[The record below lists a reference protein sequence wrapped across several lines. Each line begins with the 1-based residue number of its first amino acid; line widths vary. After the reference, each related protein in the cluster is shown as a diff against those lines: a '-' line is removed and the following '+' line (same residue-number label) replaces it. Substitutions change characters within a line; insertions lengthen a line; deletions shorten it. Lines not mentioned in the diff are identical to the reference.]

1 MPKLSHTEVTIS
13 NGGTVSNGIQLG
25 VGRTVLALVTP
36 AALTGT
42 ALSFQAS
49 VDGSTYNTVTD
60 EGSAYS
66 VTAAASRFISI
77 KPALLA
83 GARFVKVVSGSAE
96 GADRTIIVVSGEVD

>member
-1 MPKLSHTEVTIS
+1 MPKPSTAQVTIS
-13 NGGTVSNGIQLG
+13 SGGTVSSALELG
-25 VGRTVLALVTP
+25 VGRSVLALVTP

-77 KPALLA
+77 KPGLLV
-83 GARFVKVVSGSAE
+83 GARYIKVVSGSAE
-96 GADRTIIVVSGEVD
+96 GADRTIVVVSREVQ

>member
-1 MPKLSHTEVTIS
+1 MPKPSIARVTIS
-13 NGGTVSNGIQLG
+13 SGGTVSSALELG

-36 AALTGT
+36 SALTGT

-77 KPALLA
+77 KAGLLA
-83 GARFVKVVSGSAE
+83 GARYIKVVSGSSE
-96 GADRTIIVVSGEVD
+96 GADRTIEVVTREVQ